1 MKNVQLLFSGAMAD
15 ANVKGWKD
23 ETRRTRGLDGLNVY
37 PNLWNKKDISINDRI
52 LTVEFIDVYQSTKRF
67 IKCPYG
73 VPGDVLCQRETLVYA
88 DDMWRYAADR
98 SGFAPGIMPYDW
110 KPAKKV
116 VPNMHMPHWACRFKR
131 TIKEITIE
139 RVQDITA
146 DGAFAEGI
154 RCEVLPEDD
163 SDTARAKYVP
173 AYRDL
178 WVKLNGAESW
188 EKNVW
193 VWVVKY

>member
-1 MKNVQLLFSGAMAD
+1 MKNVQLLFSGQMAD

-23 ETRRTRGLDGLNVY
+23 ETRRTRGLDEI
-37 PNLWNKKDISINDRI
+37 NKAPDSYSVT
-52 LTVEFIDVYQSTKRF
+52 LQSENGVLRAYFMHKVHMLHDKQ

-73 VPGDVLCQRETLVYA
+73 NVGDVLCQRETLVYA

-98 SGFAPGIMPYDW
+98 AGFAPGIMPYDW

-154 RCEVLPEDD
+154 RCEVLPQDD
-163 SDTARAKYVP
+163 SDTARSKYVP